1 MMNLHDLNVAELR
14 KMATGFE
21 IPGRSRMNRPDLVK
35 AITLHIEAMKNESLQ
50 ETLEILSDPIAMNDI
65 EDGMEEI
72 ENGETVELYPFQKH
86 ALDTLENTTAD
97 HIQHNHVRRLG
108 NPKRIASDR
117 KRNKMARNSRRKN
130 RVRSK

>member
-1 MMNLHDLNVAELR
+1 MNLHDLNVAELR
-14 KMATGFE
+14 KMAAGFE
-21 IPGRSRMNRPDLVK
+21 IPGRSKMKRPDLVA
-35 AITLHIEAMKNESLQ
+35 AITLHMEASKK

-65 EDGMEEI
+65 EEGMNAV

-86 ALDTLENTTAD
+86 ALDTLENTTSD
-97 HIQHNHVRRLG
+97 EIQHKHVKRVG

-117 KRNKMARNSRRKN
+117 NRNKMARKSRRKN